1 MTDSLKTLGAILD
14 DLAAIKP
21 EETLLTTAMNSG
33 TSETVTREALKN
45 GSDHIAVS
53 LLDQGVGRGDLIPI
67 HLPTSNQFLIAAVGI
82 FKAGGTP
89 MPVSSRL
96 PEAELNGLLDLAN
109 PKMII
114 SRQSFDQT
122 TLNPDDFTHRGP
134 IATVLPDRPS
144 NPVKALAS
152 GGSTGKPKLILTTGD
167 ALFDPDNPV
176 IPQLMRFEPGDLKYS
191 PGPLYHNGPFWF
203 SLNMLLRGGRVLLN
217 ERFDARRCLEL
228 IELHQPTVLNLVPTM
243 MQRMLRE
250 ADWPQR
256 DLGSVRVVWHLA
268 APCPA
273 WAKEGFIDKLGGER
287 VFELWAATEANGLT
301 IIDGNEWLQHKG
313 SVGKGIGTEILILD
327 EDRQPLPNG
336 EVGEIFTRIAGAPP
350 PCEYLG
356 SKPLENLREG
366 FTSVG
371 DLGWLDSEGY
381 LYLADRRTDLI
392 ISGGSNIFPA
402 EVEAVITQHPKVCD
416 AAVIGLQDNDLGRR
430 VHAVVEPL
438 ADGHNEALSLEVMDL
453 CREQLLSY
461 KVPRTIELVETLPR
475 NEAGKIRRT
484 WLRDQRDES
493 ANTRA

>member
-1 MTDSLKTLGAILD
+1 
-14 DLAAIKP
+14 
-21 EETLLTTAMNSG
+21 
-33 TSETVTREALKN
+33 
-45 GSDHIAVS
+45 
-53 LLDQGVGRGDLIPI
+53 
-67 HLPTSNQFLIAAVGI
+67 
-82 FKAGGTP
+82 
-89 MPVSSRL
+89 
-96 PEAELNGLLDLAN
+96 
-109 PKMII
+109 
-114 SRQSFDQT
+114 
-122 TLNPDDFTHRGP
+122 
-134 IATVLPDRPS
+134 
-144 NPVKALAS
+144 
-152 GGSTGKPKLILTTGD
+152 
-167 ALFDPDNPV
+167 
-176 IPQLMRFEPGDLKYS
+176 
-191 PGPLYHNGPFWF
+191 
-203 SLNMLLRGGRVLLN
+203 
-217 ERFDARRCLEL
+217 
-228 IELHQPTVLNLVPTM
+228 M

-461 KVPRTIELVETLPR
+461 KVPRTIELDETLPR

>member
-1 MTDSLKTLGAILD
+1 
-14 DLAAIKP
+14 
-21 EETLLTTAMNSG
+21 
-33 TSETVTREALKN
+33 
-45 GSDHIAVS
+45 
-53 LLDQGVGRGDLIPI
+53 
-67 HLPTSNQFLIAAVGI
+67 
-82 FKAGGTP
+82 
-89 MPVSSRL
+89 
-96 PEAELNGLLDLAN
+96 
-109 PKMII
+109 
-114 SRQSFDQT
+114 
-122 TLNPDDFTHRGP
+122 
-134 IATVLPDRPS
+134 
-144 NPVKALAS
+144 
-152 GGSTGKPKLILTTGD
+152 
-167 ALFDPDNPV
+167 
-176 IPQLMRFEPGDLKYS
+176 
-191 PGPLYHNGPFWF
+191 
-203 SLNMLLRGGRVLLN
+203 
-217 ERFDARRCLEL
+217 
-228 IELHQPTVLNLVPTM
+228 M

-250 ADWPQR
+250 ADWSQR

-356 SKPLENLREG
+356 SKPLENLHEG

-402 EVEAVITQHPKVCD
+402 EVEAVITQHPKVRD

-438 ADGHNEALSLEVMDL
+438 ADGNNEAFLLEVMDL

>member
-1 MTDSLKTLGAILD
+1 MTVLMKTLGGILD
-14 DLAAIKP
+14 ALAESQPHEI
-21 EETLLTTAMNSG
+21 LLTTAMNSG
-33 TSETVTREALKN
+33 AEETVTRDELRHWSNQLALTLI
-45 GSDHIAVS
+45 DH
-53 LLDQGVGRGDLIPI
+53 GVKPGDLIPI
-67 HLPTSNQFLIAAVGI
+67 HLPTCNQFLVSAVAI
-82 FKAGGTP
+82 LKAGGTP
-89 MPVSSRL
+89 MPVSNRL
-96 PEAELNGLLDLAN
+96 PESELAGLITLAT
-109 PKMII
+109 PPLMI
-114 SRQSFDQT
+114 SKQHFDQP
-122 TLNPDDFTHRGP
+122 TLDPDDFRDRGP
-134 IATVLPDRPS
+134 ITEPLPARIS
-144 NPVKALAS
+144 NPIKALAS

-167 ALFDPDNPV
+167 ALFDPQNPV

-203 SLNMLLRGGRVLLN
+203 SLNMLIRGGRVLLN
-217 ERFDARRCLEL
+217 ERFNAARCLQLVEKYR
-228 IELHQPTVLNLVPTM
+228 PTVLNLVPTM
-243 MQRMLRE
+243 MQRMLR
-250 ADWPQR
+250 DPNWPTMKL
-256 DLGSVRVVWHLA
+256 DSVRVVWHLA

-273 WAKEGFIDKLGGER
+273 WAKEGFIGKLGGDR
-287 VFELWAATEANGLT
+287 VLELWAATEANGLT

-327 EDRQPLPNG
+327 EQREPLPNG

-356 SKPLENLREG
+356 SNPLENLREG

-371 DLGWLDSEGY
+371 DLGWIDDEGY

-402 EVEAVITQHPKVCD
+402 EVEAVITQHPKVRD
-416 AAVIGLQDNDLGRR
+416 AAVIGLEDDDLGRR
-430 VHAVVEPL
+430 VHAVVEPIS
-438 ADGHNEALSLEVMDL
+438 DGHAEALSLELLDL

-493 ANTRA
+493 TNAST

>member
-14 DLAAIKP
+14 DLAAAKP

-45 GSDHIAVS
+45 WSDHLALS
-53 LLDQGVGRGDLIPI
+53 LLDHGVGRGDLIPI
-67 HLPTSNQFLIAAVGI
+67 HLPTSNQFLVAAVGI
-82 FKAGGTP
+82 LKAGGTP
-89 MPVSSRL
+89 MPVSSRV
-96 PEAELNGLLDLAN
+96 PETELKGLIDLAH
-109 PKMII
+109 PRVII
-114 SRQSFDQT
+114 STQLFDQK
-122 TLNPDDFTHRGP
+122 TLNPNDFANRGP
-134 IATVLPDRPS
+134 MSAELPNPIS
-144 NPVKALAS
+144 NPIKALAS

-217 ERFDARRCLEL
+217 ERFNAQRCLEL
-228 IELHQPTVLNLVPTM
+228 IEVHQPTVLNLVPTM

-250 ADWPQR
+250 PDWLQKN
-256 DLGSVRVVWHLA
+256 LNSVRVVWHLA

-273 WAKEGFIDKLGGER
+273 WAKEGFIEKLGGER
-287 VFELWAATEANGLT
+287 VLELWAATEANGLT

-327 EDRQPLPNG
+327 EAREPLPNG

-356 SKPLENLREG
+356 SKPLESLREG

-402 EVEAVITQHPKVCD
+402 EVEAVITQHPRVRD

-438 ADGHNEALSLEVMDL
+438 SDDNTEALCMELLEL

-484 WLRDQRDES
+484 WLRDQRDKS
-493 ANTRA
+493 ANTGA